1 MLCYSNHYLERLAA
15 ERADRDR
22 LADRD
27 KHRDTLVDTKPGDM
41 TAGAGGY
48 ADMVH
53 RDRDTVAAVDSH
65 QYLVLVQVQEQIHG
79 QLRSQILALER

>member
-22 LADRD
+22 LAD
-27 KHRDTLVDTKPGDM
+27 RDTLVDTKPGDM